1 MEVTISIPEDVAKII
16 AADRADLERQVLE
29 ATALEEYRS
38 GKLSH
43 GQVGKMLGIN
53 RFQVDAFL
61 KKHNVPLNYTLH
73 DLEEDRRTLDELAL
87 K

>member
-1 MEVTISIPEDVAKII
+1 MEVTIRIPEDVARII
-16 AADRADLERQVLE
+16 SPDGVDLERQILE

-43 GQVGKMLGIN
+43 GQVGRLLGLD

-61 KKHNVPLNYTLH
+61 KQHNVPLNYTLD
-73 DLEEDRRTLDELAL
+73 DLEDDRRTLDELSF

>member
-1 MEVTISIPEDVAKII
+1 MEVTIRVPEDVARII
-16 AADRADLERQVLE
+16 SADPVDLERQILE

-43 GQVGKMLGIN
+43 GQVGRMLGMD

-61 KKHNVPLNYTLH
+61 KEHGVPLNYTLE
-73 DLEEDRRTLDELAL
+73 DLEEDRRTLDELSL

>member
-1 MEVTISIPEDVAKII
+1 MEVTIRIPEDVARII
-16 AADRADLERQVLE
+16 STDPVDLERQILE

-43 GQVGKMLGIN
+43 GQVGRMLGMD

-61 KKHNVPLNYTLH
+61 KEHDVPLNYTLE
-73 DLEEDRRTLDELAL
+73 DLEEDRRTLDELSL